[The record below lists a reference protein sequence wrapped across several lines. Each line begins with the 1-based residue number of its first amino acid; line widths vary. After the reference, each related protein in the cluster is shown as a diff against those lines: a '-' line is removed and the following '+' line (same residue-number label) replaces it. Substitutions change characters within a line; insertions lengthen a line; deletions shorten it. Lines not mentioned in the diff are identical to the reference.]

1 MTDEA
6 AQPAPR
12 AHSARMVQL
21 DGLRGIAAFMVVF
34 YHMDIV
40 YAIGGPFGRGY
51 LFVDLFFLLSGFV
64 LNRHCLQIPKG
75 ESM

>member
-6 AQPAPR
+6 ARPSPR
-12 AHSARMVQL
+12 AHPARMVQL

-40 YAIGGPFGRGY
+40 YRIGGPFG
-51 LFVDLFFLLSGFV
+51 
-64 LNRHCLQIPKG
+64 QIG
-75 ESM
+75 RAHV